1 MQRNGIQRSTNLW
14 DALRLD
20 TVTNFLIN
28 ALWIARD
35 LLVSLA
41 SNKIAVLTRN
51 DVNSIQPVKIHSSE
65 LFLLDNYINIGISL
79 NLSIFIVELLFGKDI
94 KRVFNTFCNRNANK
108 YYKIF

>member
-51 DVNSIQPVKIHSSE
+51 DVNSIQTVEIHSSE

-79 NLSIFIVELLFGKDI
+79 NLSIFIVELLFAERDI
-94 KRVFNTFCNRNANK
+94 KRVFNTFCSL
-108 YYKIF
+108 

>member
-28 ALWIARD
+28 ALWIAPD

-51 DVNSIQPVKIHSSE
+51 DVNSIQAVEIHSSE
-65 LFLLDNYINIGISL
+65 LFLLDNYINIGISF
-79 NLSIFIVELLFGKDI
+79 NLSIFIVELLFGERDI
-94 KRVFNTFCNRNANK
+94 KH
-108 YYKIF
+108 